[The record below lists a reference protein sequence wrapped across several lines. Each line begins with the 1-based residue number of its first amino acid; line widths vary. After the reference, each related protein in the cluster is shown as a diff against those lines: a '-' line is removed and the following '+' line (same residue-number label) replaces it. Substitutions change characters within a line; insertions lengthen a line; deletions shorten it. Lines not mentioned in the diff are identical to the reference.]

1 MLQVSSTELGAFSG
15 YGYAAGIKTMLG
27 QVSVQ
32 LVGIGSV
39 IIYTAI
45 VSYLLFKLVAL
56 MTNGLRVEKEQEITG
71 LDLIE
76 HDESGYNL

>member
-1 MLQVSSTELGAFSG
+1 IT
-15 YGYAAGIKTMLG
+15 TMIG

-45 VSYLLFKLVAL
+45 MSYLLFKLVAV
-56 MTNGLRVEKEQEITG
+56 MTDGLRVDKEQEITG

>member
-1 MLQVSSTELGAFSG
+1 VFSSTELGAFSG
-15 YGYAAGIKTMLG
+15 YGYAEGITTMLG

-32 LVGIGSV
+32 LVGIGAV
-39 IIYTAI
+39 IIYTAV
-45 VSYLLFKLVAL
+45 VSYVLFKLVSL
-56 MTNGLRVEKEQEITG
+56 MTKGLRGDKEQEITG